1 MNFIN
6 KWEAAW
12 LALLRCSFFGCTGEC
27 FIEHFG
33 MGKEVE
39 NFVLLPS
46 LLMQYIYLVLSVQR
60 CIGHYL
66 RSETIQV
73 VFAHSY

>member
-6 KWEAAW
+6 EWEATW
-12 LALLRCSFFGCTGEC
+12 LALFCGSFFGGAWEG

-39 NFVLLPS
+39 NFILLPS